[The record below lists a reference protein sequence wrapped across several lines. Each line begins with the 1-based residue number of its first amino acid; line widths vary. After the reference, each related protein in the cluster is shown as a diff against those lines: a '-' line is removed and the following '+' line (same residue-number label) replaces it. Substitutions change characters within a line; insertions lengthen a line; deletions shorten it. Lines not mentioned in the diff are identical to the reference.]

1 MEFEVILQ
9 THLSAH
15 DSMLWS
21 QEGRGG
27 FSAQLAY
34 MIQLTELS
42 SLHCTATHTSVSVSV
57 FRVRAVA
64 DQH

>member
-1 MEFEVILQ
+1 M
-9 THLSAH
+9 THCFGVRRGE
-15 DSMLWS
+15 
-21 QEGRGG
+21 EGRGG